1 MEYRAFGSTGLA
13 VSELV
18 FGGGAVGGLL
28 INAEDEVKQRAID
41 RALAAGINWI
51 DTAAA
56 YGQGRSEAALGS
68 LLAPHPDV
76 HVSTKFTIDTRHLK
90 DIAGQIEASL
100 TASLTRLQRDS
111 VTLLQLHNQLGAATR
126 GRMIAADEVLK
137 SGGVLDALERLREQ
151 GLIQHFG
158 ITALGETPSIL
169 RVIESGRIA
178 SAQVYFNLLNPSA
191 GRSLPA
197 SWPVYDFG
205 GVLEACERNG
215 VAAMNIRVFSAGVIA
230 TDNRT
235 GRERPLTPGD
245 TVESETEKARSVFQA
260 LGDQYGTRAQTAIRF
275 ALAEPRLAC
284 IVFGLAELDHLEE
297 ALGAAAA
304 GHLPKAAFDELET
317 VYTTRE
323 SECGSS

>member
-1 MEYRAFGSTGLA
+1 MEYRAFGSTGLE
-13 VSELV
+13 VSALV

-28 INAEDEVKQRAID
+28 INAEDEVKQRAIE
-41 RALAAGINWI
+41 RALASGINWI

-56 YGQGRSEAALGS
+56 YGQGRSEEALGR

-76 HVSTKFTIDTRHLK
+76 HVSTKFTIDTRNLE
-90 DIAGQIEASL
+90 DLAGQIEASL

-111 VTLLQLHNQLGAATR
+111 ATLLQLHNQLGADTR

-137 SGGVLDALERLREQ
+137 SGGVLDTLERLREQ
-151 GLIQHFG
+151 GLIRAFG
-158 ITALGETPSIL
+158 VTALGETPSIL

-178 SAQVYFNLLNPSA
+178 SAQTYFNLLNPSA

-197 SWPVYDFG
+197 SWPVYDFS
-205 GVLEACERNG
+205 GVLDACERNG

-245 TVESETEKARSVFQA
+245 TVESETEKARSVFRA
-260 LGDQYGTRAQTAIRF
+260 LGDQYGSRAQTAIRF
-275 ALAEPRLAC
+275 ALAEPRLSC
-284 IVFGLAELDHLEE
+284 IVFGLAELDHLEQ
-297 ALGAAAA
+297 ALAAADA
-304 GHLPKAAFDELET
+304 GPLPKNALDALET
-317 VYTTRE
+317 IY
-323 SECGSS
+323 SSGLITP